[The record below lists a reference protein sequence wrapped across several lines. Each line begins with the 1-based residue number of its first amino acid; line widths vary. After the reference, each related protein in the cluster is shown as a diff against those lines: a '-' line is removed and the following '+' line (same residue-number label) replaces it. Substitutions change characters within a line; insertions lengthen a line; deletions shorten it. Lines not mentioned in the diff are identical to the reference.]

1 MKIAIFG
8 LPCAGKTTLMENI
21 SGAKILLGSK
31 ELEKNAGK
39 SFSELCEKEKYKS
52 PYICADAKYFVV
64 KLLKEK
70 GFKVTAFGDSKIDL
84 YK

>member
-31 ELEKNAGK
+31 ELEKIAGK
-39 SFSELCEKEKYKS
+39 LFS
-52 PYICADAKYFVV
+52 
-64 KLLKEK
+64 
-70 GFKVTAFGDSKIDL
+70 
-84 YK
+84 